1 MAFANAMDSRIIG
14 ENSAPSLA
22 TTGSK
27 LLDLHTALV
36 RGLSTSALEGLFAAA
51 LKEAIT
57 VEAKA
62 DIVILAFQTRAAREG
77 KGERRLFHEL
87 LRLIWSTLGEEAVV
101 AVLPLVPTM
110 GYWKDL
116 SMIIAL
122 ESTPAA
128 VEGRCL
134 DIMAEALREDEAEL
148 NAAAAADRKP
158 LKLSLVGK

>member
-14 ENSAPSLA
+14 ENGAPSLA

-77 KGERRLFHEL
+77 KGERRLFHHEL
-87 LRLIWSTLGEEAVV
+87 LRLIWSTLGEEAGAAGGSATAAGGAAGDVCNTHAHSHARARLVMRGGRPRAEPACRYVV
-101 AVLPLVPTM
+101 HT
-110 GYWKDL
+110 
-116 SMIIAL
+116 
-122 ESTPAA
+122 
-128 VEGRCL
+128 C
-134 DIMAEALREDEAEL
+134 
-148 NAAAAADRKP
+148 
-158 LKLSLVGK
+158 

>member
-14 ENSAPSLA
+14 ENGAPSLA

-62 DIVILAFQTRAAREG
+62 DFVILASSRPGTLATARASG
-77 KGERRLFHEL
+77 V
-87 LRLIWSTLGEEAVV
+87 S
-101 AVLPLVPTM
+101 
-110 GYWKDL
+110 
-116 SMIIAL
+116 SM
-122 ESTPAA
+122 SCC
-128 VEGRCL
+128 G
-134 DIMAEALREDEAEL
+134 
-148 NAAAAADRKP
+148 
-158 LKLSLVGK
+158 